1 MNGELFVSLLA
12 LFIFRKETHTM
23 HLFRIFALSFCGC
36 FLILPIRA
44 LAQGPGH
51 APSADSPEA
60 LVRSLYS
67 LVTFS
72 SDSPPDWDKV
82 RQTFLPQAVII
93 LRTSRDST
101 TVFDVEGF
109 VNDFITFVENS
120 PAKQAGFEEKILVLD
135 SMVLGDVARVS
146 VLYQAHIPGSQRPPQ
161 KGVDVFLL
169 NKRAGRWW
177 IASVVNEIPTP
188 SRPIPEELRES
199 SGTDR

>member
-1 MNGELFVSLLA
+1 MHHIRIFLLFVFVCLLA
-12 LFIFRKETHTM
+12 LLNT
-23 HLFRIFALSFCGC
+23 
-36 FLILPIRA
+36 A
-44 LAQGPGH
+44 LAQ
-51 APSADSPEA
+51 APEGLPATDNPET
-60 LVRSLYS
+60 LVRELYN

-72 SDSPPDWDKV
+72 AEEPPDWDRV

-101 TVFDVEGF
+101 TIFDVEGF

-120 PAKQAGFEEKILVLD
+120 PAKQAGFEEKILVLK
-135 SMVLGDVARVS
+135 SMVLGDIARVS

-177 IASVVNEIPTP
+177 IASVVNEIPTS
-188 SRPIPEELRES
+188 SRPIPEELRGSPEA
-199 SGTDR
+199 DR